1 MTKPHRRRNSRR
13 ATTVPCRDKAIG
25 GERSRRTERDGGR
38 RFLGHAKGP
47 GRRHICRLRRTAR
60 WRTAQQEVSVPVT
73 SPPPGT
79 TVKIRVRTTGVSRRH
94 RKATFTFN
102 VEPVASQGVLV
113 IVSCAVGYLW
123 PLVGSKPAR
132 VRVVQGSDLEVP
144 KSRGGAWA
152 SNINRMRAW
161 DTFSPPT
168 DTANHPTPI
177 DAVLG
182 GLRGSVPGDPTM
194 QSLEDR

>member
-1 MTKPHRRRNSRR
+1 MTKPSAEKGRVAPNEMVVVGSWVTQKVRGGAISVDFDGQLVGELLNKKYQFRSPVLHLEPPSKSESARQE
-13 ATTVPCRDKAIG
+13 CRDDIG
-25 GERSRRTERDGGR
+25 
-38 RFLGHAKGP
+38 
-47 GRRHICRLRRTAR
+47 
-60 WRTAQQEVSVPVT
+60 
-73 SPPPGT
+73 
-79 TVKIRVRTTGVSRRH
+79 
-94 RKATFTFN
+94 KATFTFN

>member
-1 MTKPHRRRNSRR
+1 MTKPSAEKGRVAPNEMVVVGSWV
-13 ATTVPCRDKAIG
+13 TQKVQGGAISVDFDG
-25 GERSRRTERDGGR
+25 QLVGELLNKKYQFR
-38 RFLGHAKGP
+38 
-47 GRRHICRLRRTAR
+47 
-60 WRTAQQEVSVPVT
+60 VT

-182 GLRGSVPGDPTM
+182 GLRGSVVPGDPH
-194 QSLEDR
+194 DAIARR